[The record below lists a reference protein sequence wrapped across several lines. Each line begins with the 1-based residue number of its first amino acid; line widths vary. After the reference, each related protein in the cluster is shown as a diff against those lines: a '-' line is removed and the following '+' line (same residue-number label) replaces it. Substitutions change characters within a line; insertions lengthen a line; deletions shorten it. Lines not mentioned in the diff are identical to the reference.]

1 MYFLEGFL
9 EQRQGVE
16 LKRWSILRERRTRAK
31 IMLVKQE
38 LSKLDCRRHFLTRK
52 MSPEVRQSFQ

>member
-38 LSKLDCRRHFLTRK
+38 LSKLDCRRYFLTRK